1 MMNGT
6 YIYILQSLKR
16 SDRRY
21 VGMTRDIATRLEE
34 HNTGSVESTWRH
46 RPWKLVATI
55 WLADR
60 AKAEAFERYLKHGSG
75 HAFARR
81 HF

>member
-1 MMNGT
+1 MNGT
-6 YIYILQSLKR
+6 YIYILQSSKR
-16 SDRRY
+16 PERRY
-21 VGMTRDIATRLEE
+21 VGMTRDIDARLEE
-34 HNTGSVESTWRH
+34 HNDGLVESTWRF
-46 RPWKLVATI
+46 RPWKLVAMV

-75 HAFARR
+75 HAFSRR